1 MLTSNSQ
8 DVLILSSLLV
18 RVAFGDRGEHAFE
31 KYDSR
36 WEPMCGISIPG
47 NINDRVS
54 IGTRN
59 KSNGACSSR
68 QWSRASCILPSSP
81 SPLPLPFGY
90 GCTIGSVAILFHLF
104 YFHFLQYIFVNSSR
118 NRFIDR
124 DSNLYTYK
132 IRGYIRGF
140 YEAESS
146 SPVQARARERAAEK
160 SQKILSDFAANST
173 KYGEEFFAGA
183 CGYFA
188 RAIGILRDGI
198 YLQLR

>member
-1 MLTSNSQ
+1 
-8 DVLILSSLLV
+8 
-18 RVAFGDRGEHAFE
+18 
-31 KYDSR
+31 
-36 WEPMCGISIPG
+36 MCGISIPG

-68 QWSRASCILPSSP
+68 QWSRASCILPSFSSSLGGEAAP
-81 SPLPLPFGY
+81 SAWR
-90 GCTIGSVAILFHLF
+90 SVAILFHLF